1 MKKNFKRVSAV
12 MLSTALAFSS
22 ASVSIPQLSLFNN
35 ESVAEAASV
44 THVSSSPNRVS
55 VHDPSITKS
64 SDGTYY
70 VYGSHTAAAKS
81 TDLVNWTQLSTD
93 LNAGNPSTATN
104 NFVFGNLAKNL
115 KQPFKWAGDKND
127 TDDGTYHIWAPDVFW
142 NPDYDNGDGTKGAY
156 MIYFC
161 TSSTAVRSAIA
172 FGVSKSIEGPF
183 TCVDTLIYSG
193 FTKNKPV
200 FEGAKDTS
208 YTSTNIP
215 ELIKNGQ
222 IEKYDTNW
230 SSGDSYNNGYAPN
243 AIDPEIYYD
252 KEGKMWMTYG
262 SWSGGI
268 FTLEIDPA
276 TGKAKYPG
284 KTYTRDDG
292 LLVDQY
298 FGTRIAGGK
307 ANSGEGPFVVYDEKT
322 DYFYLYMSYN
332 FLDSVSGY
340 NMRLFRSK
348 NPDGPFVDAAGNNA
362 NMFVSSDKSH
372 EDVGIKVMGTYK
384 FSCLDKYYKSE
395 GHNSAMIDDDG
406 QMYLFYHT
414 RFSDSGE
421 YHELRVHQ
429 QFQNEK
435 GWPVTAPFEN
445 KGDKISET
453 GYAKDDIV
461 GEYEFVNHGKSGTAT
476 AKTQSI
482 TLNADG
488 TISGDI
494 TGTWTAKDGT
504 YYMNAVINKVTYSGV
519 FFLQHDESKEC
530 KKVMTFSAIGTNNQS
545 IWGVRKEAY
554 KYTDKEILERASQDL
569 DYNCPIPAKTTSDI
583 TLPTK
588 GFNNTTIT
596 WASSNTDI
604 ISNEGKVTKASEET
618 EVTLTATIKSGN
630 ETVSKAYKTTVLDAA
645 LTPDYKYDF
654 ETVNDKT
661 VPNSGKSTADAS
673 LNGNAKVSKDSW
685 YGNVLTVKN
694 SKQGESY
701 LSLPAEMFKNIDKAG
716 FTVGMW
722 VKTSSSTADESAL
735 FEAKATNNRNSYPYT
750 ALHSS
755 VYADFVS
762 LNGTSK
768 GSYQSSFITGSWSYV
783 VYTVSETGI
792 SAYINGD
799 FITKQET
806 DLSNALSGGELSDID
821 DVRIGSGTLS
831 SSTDVANAQFDNI
844 EFYSTALTENDI
856 KAKYK
861 QEKADYPTLTFNA
874 SSKTLYVGGN
884 TGKTAKLSVSST
896 PSITKTVT
904 YTSSNPNV
912 ASVTNAGQ
920 LTAKKAGTTTVTAT
934 VTAGDKTKKL
944 TKTFTVKKSY
954 IKFTSK
960 KASLKVKKTA
970 KFKVKGYG
978 VKLSGVKWTSNK
990 PAVLSVNNSGKVVAK
1005 KKGTATITAKSGK
1018 FKVTYKVTVK

>member
-1 MKKNFKRVSAV
+1 MKKNFKRVGAIV
-12 MLSTALAFSS
+12 LSTALAFSN
-22 ASVSIPQLSLFNN
+22 ASTLVPQLSLFNS
-35 ESVAEAASV
+35 ESIAKAASV
-44 THVSSSPNRVS
+44 THISSSPSRVS

-81 TDLVNWTQLSTD
+81 TDLVNWTKLSND
-93 LNAGNPSTATN
+93 LNAGDTSTATN
-104 NFVFGNLAKNL
+104 NFVFGNISKNL
-115 KQPFKWAGDKND
+115 KKPFEWAGDHDADASFYNV
-127 TDDGTYHIWAPDVFW
+127 WAPDVFW
-142 NPDYDNGDGTKGAY
+142 NPDYVNTDGTKGAY

-161 TSSTAVRSAIA
+161 TSSTAVRSVIA
-172 FGVSKSIEGPF
+172 FGVSQSIEGPF
-183 TCVDTLIYSG
+183 ECVDTLIYSG
-193 FTKNKPV
+193 FTKNKPI

-208 YTSTNIP
+208 YTNTNIP

-230 SSGDSYNNGYAPN
+230 SSGDSYNNSYAPN

-268 FTLEIDPA
+268 FTLQIDPA
-276 TGKAKYPG
+276 TGKAIYPG

-307 ANSGEGPFVVYDEKT
+307 AKSGEGPFMLYDEKT

-362 NMFVSSDKSH
+362 NMFVSEDKDH

-406 QMYLFYHT
+406 QMYLIYHT

-429 QFQNEK
+429 QFQNEE

-461 GEYEFVNHGKSGTAT
+461 GEYEFINHGKSGTAT
-476 AKTQSI
+476 AKTQSVK
-482 TLNADG
+482 LNADG
-488 TISGDI
+488 TISGDV

-504 YYMNAVINKVTYSGV
+504 YYMNAVINGVTYSGV
-519 FFLQHDESKEC
+519 FFLQHDESAEC
-530 KKVMTFSAIGTNNQS
+530 KKVMTFTAIGTDNQS
-545 IWGVRKEAY
+545 IWGVRKESY
-554 KYTDKEILERASQDL
+554 KYTDKEILERASNDL
-569 DYNCPIPAKTTSDI
+569 DYNCPVPAKTTSDI
-583 TLPTK
+583 TLPTE
-588 GFNNTTIT
+588 GFDNSTIT
-596 WASSNTDI
+596 WTSSNADI
-604 ISNEGKVTKASEET
+604 ISNEGKVTKASDET
-618 EVTLTATIKSGN
+618 EVTLTAVIRSGS
-630 ETVSKAYKTTVLDAA
+630 ETVTKTYKTTVLDAT
-645 LTPDYKYDF
+645 LTPDFKYDF

-661 VPNSGKSTADAS
+661 VPSNGKSTADAT
-673 LNGNAKVSKDSW
+673 LTGNAKVSKDSW
-685 YGNVLTVKN
+685 YGNVLTIKN
-694 SKQGESY
+694 SKQGEGY
-701 LSLPAEMFKNIDKAG
+701 LSLPAELFKNIDKSG

-722 VKTSSSTADESAL
+722 VKTASETSDETAL
-735 FEAKATNNRNSYPYT
+735 FEAKSTNNRNNYPYT

-762 LNGTSK
+762 LDGITK
-768 GSYQSSFITGSWSYV
+768 GNYQSSFITGTWSYV
-783 VYTVSETGI
+783 VYTVSTDGVRT
-792 SAYINGD
+792 YLNGD
-799 FITKQET
+799 LMSTQAT
-806 DLSNALSGGELSDID
+806 DLSNALSDNKLSDID
-821 DVRIGSGTLS
+821 DIRIGSGTLS
-831 SSTDVANAQFDNI
+831 NSNDVQNAQFDNI
-844 EFYSTALTENDI
+844 EFYSTALTETDI
-856 KAKYK
+856 KTKYN
-861 QEKADYPTLTFNA
+861 EENTAYPSFTLNTSA
-874 SSKTLYVGGN
+874 STLYVGGN
-884 TGKTAKLSVSST
+884 TGKTAKLSVSLT
-896 PSITKTVT
+896 PSVKKDVT
-904 YTSSNPNV
+904 YTSSDTKV
-912 ASVTNAGQ
+912 ASVTTDGQ
-920 LTAKKAGTTTVTAT
+920 ISAKKAGTATITAT
-934 VTAGDKTKKL
+934 VTSGDKTKKL
-944 TKTFTVKKSY
+944 TKKITVKKAY

-960 KASLKVKKTA
+960 KATLKVKKTA

-978 VKLSGVKWTSNK
+978 VKLSSIKWTSNK
-990 PAVLSVNNSGKVVAK
+990 PDVLSVNNSGKVTAK
-1005 KKGTATITAKSGK
+1005 KKGTAVITAKSGNL
-1018 FKVTYKVTVK
+1018 KVTYKVTVK

>member
-1 MKKNFKRVSAV
+1 MKKNFKRVGAI

-22 ASVSIPQLSLFNN
+22 ASASIPQLSLFNN
-35 ESVAEAASV
+35 ESVAKAASV
-44 THVSSSPNRVS
+44 TNVSSSPNRVS

-70 VYGSHTAAAKS
+70 VYGSHTAVAKS

-104 NFVFGNLAKNL
+104 NFVFGNMPTNL
-115 KQPFKWAGDKND
+115 QKPFKWAGDHDQDASFYNV
-127 TDDGTYHIWAPDVFW
+127 WAPDVFW
-142 NPDYDNGDGTKGAY
+142 NPDYVNDDGTKGAY

-161 TSSTAVRSAIA
+161 TSSSYIRSVIA

-193 FTKNKPV
+193 FTKNKPI
-200 FEGAKDTS
+200 FEGAKDIS
-208 YTSTNIP
+208 YTNTNIP
-215 ELIKNGQ
+215 ELIKSGQ
-222 IEKYDTNW
+222 IEKYDTTW

-252 KEGKMWMTYG
+252 KDGKMWMTYG

-276 TGKAKYPG
+276 TGQAKYPG

-298 FGTRIAGGK
+298 FGTRIAGGNG
-307 ANSGEGPFVVYDEKT
+307 NSGEGPFMLYDEKT
-322 DYFYLYMSYN
+322 DYFYLYMTYDG
-332 FLDSVSGY
+332 LRADEGY

-348 NPDGPFVDAAGNNA
+348 NPDGPFLDAAGNNA
-362 NMFVSSDKSH
+362 NMFVSSKKVH
-372 EDVGIKVMGTYK
+372 NDVGIKVMGTYK
-384 FSCLDKYYKSE
+384 FSCLDKYYKAE

-421 YHELRVHQ
+421 YHQLRVHQ
-429 QFQNEK
+429 QFQNEED
-435 GWPVTAPFEN
+435 WPVTAPFEN

-453 GYAKDDIV
+453 GYAKDEIV
-461 GEYEFVNHGKSGTAT
+461 GEYEFVNHGKVGTAT

-482 TLNADG
+482 KLNADG
-488 TISGDI
+488 TISGDV

-504 YYMNAVINKVTYSGV
+504 YYMNATINKVTYSGV

-545 IWGVRKEAY
+545 IWGVRKESY
-554 KYTDKEILERASQDL
+554 KYTDKDIVERAAENL
-569 DYNCPIPAKTTSDI
+569 DSNCPVLSKTTSDI
-583 TLPTK
+583 SLPTEGFK
-588 GFNNTTIT
+588 GSTIT
-596 WASSNTDI
+596 WTSSNTDI

-630 ETVSKAYKTTVLDAA
+630 ETVSKAYKTTVLAA
-645 LTPDYKYDF
+645 SLTPDYKYDF
-654 ETVNDKT
+654 ETVNNKSVT
-661 VPNSGKSTADAS
+661 SSGKSVADAT
-673 LNGNAKVSKDSW
+673 LMGNATVSKDAW
-685 YGNVLTVKN
+685 YGNILNIKN
-694 SKQGESY
+694 KKQEESY
-701 LSLPAEMFKNIDKAG
+701 LSLPADLFKNIDKSG

-722 VKTSSSTADESAL
+722 VKTGSQTNDETAL
-735 FEAKATNNRNSYPYT
+735 FEAKSTTSRNNYPYT
-750 ALHSS
+750 SLHSS

-762 LNGTSK
+762 LDGSSK
-768 GSYQSSFITGSWSYV
+768 GSYMVSLITGLWSHV
-783 VYTVSETGI
+783 VYTVSEDGI
-792 SAYINGD
+792 KTYINGD
-799 FITKQET
+799 LITNQEA
-806 DLSNALSGGELSDID
+806 DLSNALSDNKLSAINDI
-821 DVRIGSGTLS
+821 RIGSGTLAS
-831 SSTDVANAQFDNI
+831 SSDVQNAQFDNI
-844 EFYSTALTENDI
+844 EFYSTALSENDI

-861 QEKADYPTLTFNA
+861 QEKAEYPTLTFNA
-874 SSKTLYVGGN
+874 STKTLYVGGN

-896 PSITKTVT
+896 PSVTKTVT
-904 YTSSNPNV
+904 YVSSNPNV

-920 LTAKKAGTTTVTAT
+920 ITAKKVGTTTITAT

-944 TKTFTVKKSY
+944 TKTFTVKKAY

-978 VKLSGVKWTSNK
+978 VKLSGVKWTSSK
-990 PAVLSVNNSGKVVAK
+990 PAVLSVNKSGKVTAN

>member
-22 ASVSIPQLSLFNN
+22 ASASIPQLSLFNS
-35 ESVAEAASV
+35 ESIAKAASV
-44 THVSSSPNRVS
+44 THVSNSPNRVS

-64 SDGTYY
+64 SNGTYY

-104 NFVFGNLAKNL
+104 NFVFGNLATNL
-115 KQPFKWAGDKND
+115 KKPFKWAGDHDADAAYYN
-127 TDDGTYHIWAPDVFW
+127 IWAPDVFW
-142 NPDYDNGDGTKGAY
+142 NPDYANVDGTKGAY

-161 TSSTAVRSAIA
+161 TSSTPVRSVIA

-230 SSGDSYNNGYAPN
+230 SSGDFYNNSYAPN

-332 FLDSVSGY
+332 YLDSISGY

-362 NMFVSSDKSH
+362 NMFVSSNKSH

-384 FSCLDKYYKSE
+384 FSCLNKYYKSE

-406 QMYLFYHT
+406 QMYLIYHT

-429 QFQNEK
+429 QFQNEE

-461 GEYEFVNHGKSGTAT
+461 GEYEFVNHGKVGTAT

-482 TLNADG
+482 KLNADG
-488 TISGDI
+488 TVSGDV

-519 FFLQHDESKEC
+519 FFMQHDESKEC

-545 IWGVRKEAY
+545 IWGVRKESY
-554 KYTDKEILERASQDL
+554 KYTDKDIVERAAENL
-569 DYNCPIPAKTTSDI
+569 DSDCPVLSKTTCDI
-583 TLPTK
+583 SLPTEGFK
-588 GFNNTTIT
+588 GSTIT
-596 WASSNTDI
+596 WTSSNTDI

-630 ETVSKAYKTTVLDAA
+630 ETVSKEYKTTVLAA
-645 LTPDYKYDF
+645 SLTPDYKYDF
-654 ETVNDKT
+654 ETVNNKS
-661 VPNSGKSTADAS
+661 VASSGKSAADAT
-673 LNGNAKVSKDSW
+673 LTGNAKITKDAW
-685 YGNVLTVKN
+685 YGNILNIKN
-694 SKQGESY
+694 TKQAESY
-701 LSLPAEMFKNIDKAG
+701 LSLPTDLFKDINQSG

-722 VKTSSSTADESAL
+722 VKTGSQTTDETAL
-735 FEAKATNNRNSYPYT
+735 FEAKSTTGRNNYPYT
-750 ALHSS
+750 SLHSS

-762 LNGTSK
+762 LDGSSK
-768 GSYQSSFITGSWSYV
+768 GSYMVSLITGSWSHV
-783 VYTVSETGI
+783 VYTVSKNGI
-792 SAYINGD
+792 KTYINGD
-799 FITKQET
+799 LVANQEAN
-806 DLSNALSGGELSDID
+806 LSNALSDNKLSAINDI
-821 DVRIGSGTLS
+821 RIGSGTFAS
-831 SSTDVANAQFDNI
+831 SSDVQNALFDNI
-844 EFYSTALTENDI
+844 EFYSTALSENDI

-861 QEKADYPTLTFNA
+861 QEKTAYPTLTFIA
-874 SSKTLYVGGN
+874 SAKTLYVGGN

-896 PSITKTVT
+896 PSVTKNVT
-904 YTSSNPNV
+904 YISSNPNV

-944 TKTFTVKKSY
+944 TKTFTVKKAY

-1005 KKGTATITAKSGK
+1005 KKGTAIITAKSGK